1 MKNKILILLLS
12 IVTLSA
18 SAQVT
23 GDSVLRSKKG
33 IPILPQKGDWAIG
46 ADALPYL
53 KYLGNIF
60 NNTSN
65 NTLNLDQQALYGRYF
80 IADDA
85 AIRLLVLINK
95 GSSRNSL
102 YVQDD
107 AAIFADPLSRAQTTD
122 YQVEKFTQI
131 GFDLGYQKFRG
142 YGRLRGFYGVHFGFG
157 VSRNKESYNYGNPM
171 SIANSAPTSID
182 WDSESTYRISNRILE
197 GDSGYE
203 YGLNL
208 GLIAGV
214 EYYFLPKLCIGGE
227 ITLSASHGW
236 KTQGNSKYQQLNGS
250 VVEEY
255 EIAESPK
262 GRTGTNVYT
271 QRPAN
276 FGGKYDASLYL
287 MFHF

>member
-1 MKNKILILLLS
+1 MKKILLSLS
-12 IVTLSA
+12 IILISVA
-18 SAQVT
+18 AFAQQ
-23 GDSVLRSKKG
+23 DSILRSKKG
-33 IPILPQKGDWAIG
+33 VPILPQKGDWAIG
-46 ADALPYL
+46 ADAVPYL
-53 KYLGNIF
+53 NYLGNIF
-60 NNTSN
+60 NNTSGN
-65 NTLNLDQQALYGRYF
+65 SLKLDQQTLYGRYF
-80 IADDA
+80 IADNA
-85 AIRLLVLINK
+85 AIRLLILINK

-122 YQVEKFTQI
+122 YIVEKFTQI

-142 YGRLRGFYGVHFGFG
+142 YGRLRGFYGAHFGFG
-157 VSRNKESYNYGNPM
+157 VTRNNNSYNYGNPM

-182 WDSESTYRISNRILE
+182 WEDKDPYHLSNRILE
-197 GDSGYE
+197 WDRGYE

-214 EYYFLPKLCIGGE
+214 EYYFMPKVCIGGE
-227 ITLSASHGW
+227 ITLSASHSW
-236 KTQGNSKYQQLNGS
+236 KTQGNSKYEHLNGS

-255 EIAESPK
+255 DIAESPK
-262 GRTGTNVYT
+262 GRTGTNLYT

-276 FGGKYDASLYL
+276 FGAKYDGSLYL